1 MSVRSSGLKGVSAL
15 PIKRGA
21 GGAGFGEEGEKMIAP
36 KKAVLVTTSRTL
48 KVEEISS

>member
-21 GGAGFGEEGEKMIAP
+21 GGAGFGEEGEKND
-36 KKAVLVTTSRTL
+36 
-48 KVEEISS
+48 SSQKSSVSHHKQNT